1 MCARQAA
8 PALAAGGILELIL
21 LCVLLG
27 LLAGLLAGTLGLGGG
42 VVIVPALLYL
52 LPLQGIPLDQAA
64 PMAVATS
71 LATIAFT
78 SMSAIHSHHRLGAL
92 RWPLIARLSLGIIG
106 GALAGAQLASIMPGA
121 WLAALFGFFAIVIA
135 LQMLASGQRQQAP
148 RPERLP
154 GGPALVAAGAVIGTL
169 SSLFGIGGGSLTVPF
184 LSWRGVVMQQAVAAA
199 AACGLVIAIGGCLG
213 FLYAGWG
220 VTGLPAGSAGYVY
233 LPAAAAI
240 VVASV
245 PMARVG
251 ALLAH
256 RLPAP
261 RLRQVFAVVL
271 LLIGVELVVS
281 QLAM

>member
-1 MCARQAA
+1 M
-8 PALAAGGILELIL
+8 ELIL
-21 LCVLLG
+21 LCLMLG
-27 LLAGLLAGTLGLGGG
+27 LLAGLLAGALGLGGG

-52 LPLQGIPLDQAA
+52 LPLQGISLDQAA

-78 SMSAIHSHHRLGAL
+78 SMSAIHTHHRLGGL
-92 RWPLIARLSLGIIG
+92 RWPLVVRLSLGIVV
-106 GALAGAQLASIMPGA
+106 GALGGAQLASIMPGA
-121 WLAALFGFFAIVIA
+121 WLAGLFGFFAMVIA
-135 LQMLASGQRQQAP
+135 VQMLVSGQRRPASV
-148 RPERLP
+148 PERLP
-154 GGPALVAAGAVIGTL
+154 GTALLVAAGAVIGTL

-184 LSWRGVVMQQAVAAA
+184 LSWRGVRMQQAVAVA
-199 AACGLVIAIGGCLG
+199 AACGLVIAVGGCLG

-233 LPAAAAI
+233 LPAVGAI

-251 ALLAH
+251 ARLAH
-256 RLPAP
+256 RLPGK

-271 LLIGVELVVS
+271 LLIGAELVYGRLV
-281 QLAM
+281 A